1 MLHMCACVS
10 VCVVDNVIDLTELV
24 TRILY
29 IEKKMMCQKEK
40 FSFSSET
47 F

>member
-1 MLHMCACVS
+1 MCACVS

-29 IEKKMMCQKEK
+29 IEKKNDVPKRKIQ
-40 FSFSSET
+40 FF
-47 F
+47 